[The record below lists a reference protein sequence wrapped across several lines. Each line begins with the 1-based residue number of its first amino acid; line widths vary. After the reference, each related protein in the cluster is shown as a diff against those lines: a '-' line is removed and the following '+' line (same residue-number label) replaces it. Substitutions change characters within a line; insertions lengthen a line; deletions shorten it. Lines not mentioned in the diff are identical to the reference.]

1 MRYEKGSNPNKGKK
15 KKDRSRLLKKIYG
28 EINVTYII
36 FQMVPG

>member
-1 MRYEKGSNPNKGKK
+1 MRKDQTLIKEKK